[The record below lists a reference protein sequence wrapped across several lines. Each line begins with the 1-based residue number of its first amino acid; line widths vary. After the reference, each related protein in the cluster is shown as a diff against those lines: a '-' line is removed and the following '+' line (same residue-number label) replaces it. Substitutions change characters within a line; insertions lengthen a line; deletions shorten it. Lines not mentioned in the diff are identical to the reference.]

1 MVGAATGRSRREP
14 VTMSIGEVLAEL
26 RPEFHDITISKIRFL
41 EDQGLIE
48 PQRTA
53 SGYRKFSSQDVERL
67 RFVLAQQRDH
77 YLPLRV
83 IRDYLDALDRGL
95 TPPALPGG
103 VQPGPRLVTPV
114 GATPPRELRVS
125 REELTRMTDLTP
137 QLLAELETA
146 GLIAPHPHHG
156 LYGEDAVQIGRAAAQ
171 LAGFG
176 IEPRHLRAFKTAAD
190 REAGLIDQVVEPMR
204 RQRGPEAAG
213 RAEEVTRELAALCL
227 RLHASLVKAAVDRT
241 D

>member
-1 MVGAATGRSRREP
+1 
-14 VTMSIGEVLAEL
+14 MSIGEVLAEL

-53 SGYRKFSSQDVERL
+53 GGYRKFSAHDVERL
-67 RFVLAQQRDH
+67 RFVLGRQRDH

-95 TPPALPGG
+95 DPVPLPGG
-103 VQPGPRLVTPV
+103 AHPGPRLVSPADT
-114 GATPPRELRVS
+114 AQREVRLD
-125 REELTRMTDLTP
+125 REELARATDLRPTT
-137 QLLAELETA
+137 LAALEAA
-146 GLIAPHPHHG
+146 GLITPHPHHG
-156 LYGEDAVQIGRAAAQ
+156 LFGEDAVQIGRAAAQ
-171 LAGFG
+171 LAAFG
-176 IEPRHLRAFKTAAD
+176 LEPRHLRVFKVAAD
-190 REAGLIDQVVEPMR
+190 REAGLIEQIVEPMR

-213 RAEEVTRELAALCL
+213 RAEEATRELAALCL
-227 RLHASLVKAAVDRT
+227 RLHAVLVKAALDRT